1 MTTSA
6 GSRKSDVTIGV
17 ETFLTLAG
25 AILCNY
31 RWTKVAQ
38 LLAGAA
44 ELSRDAE
51 KRVRTG
57 DRVWR

>member
-1 MTTSA
+1 VTTSA
-6 GSRKSDVTIGV
+6 ESLKSDVTIGV
-17 ETFLTLAG
+17 ETFLTLAI

-31 RWTKVAQ
+31 RWTKVAR

-44 ELSRDAE
+44 ELRPHAE

>member
-1 MTTSA
+1 VTTSA

-17 ETFLTLAG
+17 ETFLTLAI
-25 AILCNY
+25 AILCNH

-44 ELSRDAE
+44 ELSPDAE

>member
-1 MTTSA
+1 MTASA
-6 GSRKSDVTIGV
+6 ALRKSDVTIGV
-17 ETFLTLAG
+17 ETFLTLAI

-38 LLAGAA
+38 HLVGAA
-44 ELSRDAE
+44 ELSPDAE

-57 DRVWR
+57 DRIWR

>member
-17 ETFLTLAG
+17 ETFLTLAI

-38 LLAGAA
+38 HLAGAA
-44 ELSRDAE
+44 ELVPYTE